1 LAARRCTHRSAS
13 SSAVAARRSSRVLME
28 ASSSSYKP
36 RKMSNK
42 PQPVLYGPTKRRADA
57 YVLGALCAWLRS
69 HGVECDKTTTYA
81 TSERFGALGTA
92 KRDMDEGEAAF
103 SLPLRSR
110 SDGDALALTTRDA
123 LGETGA
129 LGEVGRAMKKIGG
142 LDRLSGVIESEHE
155 FPLDSAS
162 TSTLAVALMRQG
174 AGGKGMRWRAYYD
187 ALPGEVDSLL
197 MWSDEELEL
206 LQGSALRERALFRRA
221 LVRREYEALFPALAE
236 ADPEVFGDERYS
248 LEYFRWAYA
257 TVMARAFVLPD
268 LKCMALLPGIDVYNS
283 ARDAEKC
290 EVEMDDDDDDDDGE
304 DDLSKSRVTLRIGI
318 GGVEAGEQIF
328 HDYADHAS
336 GGALLEFGFVYH
348 GERERGRGS
357 HTMDVCLKA
366 EHDALSEETRAFL
379 ESNDVFTTYGVR
391 KSLTFEIS
399 NVGGVYKPALSGLR
413 CVKPEM
419 WKAARALALSPG
431 DPLPRTLEEP
441 LDEHSE
447 RRARE
452 IIANT
457 LRAEREKYSDTSVEL
472 DERLL
477 AAALGDDATK
487 IEDPT
492 LAARASASATFRRRA
507 AMALEV
513 RIGEKSLLDDVLA
526 HL

>member
-1 LAARRCTHRSAS
+1 M
-13 SSAVAARRSSRVLME
+13 AVVF
-28 ASSSSYKP
+28 SSSSYKP
-36 RKMSNK
+36 RKRSNK
-42 PQPVLYGPTKRRADA
+42 TQPVLYGPSKRRADA
-57 YVLGALCAWLRS
+57 YALGALCAWLRS

-110 SDGDALALTTRDA
+110 ADGDALALTTRDA

-142 LDRLSGVIESEHE
+142 LDKLSGVIESEHE

-290 EVEMDDDDDDDDGE
+290 EVDMDDNGE

-357 HTMDVCLKA
+357 HAMDVCLKA

-379 ESNDVFTTYGVR
+379 ELNDVFATYGVR

-441 LDEHSE
+441 LDERSE

-452 IIANT
+452 IIARA
-457 LRAEREKYSDTSVEL
+457 LRAERAKYSDTSVEL

>member
-1 LAARRCTHRSAS
+1 
-13 SSAVAARRSSRVLME
+13 
-28 ASSSSYKP
+28 
-36 RKMSNK
+36 MSNK
-42 PQPVLYGPTKRRADA
+42 VRPVLYGPSKRRCDA
-57 YVLGALCAWLRS
+57 YALGALCAWLRS
-69 HGVECDKTTTYA
+69 HGVECDVTTMFA

-92 KRDMDEGEAAF
+92 KRDMDEGAEAF
-103 SLPLRSR
+103 SLPLRSKA
-110 SDGDALALTTRDA
+110 DGDALALTTRDA
-123 LGETGA
+123 LRETGA
-129 LGEVGRAMKKIGG
+129 LGEVGRAMKRIGG

-290 EVEMDDDDDDDDGE
+290 EVEMDEDDPDGE
-304 DDLSKSRVTLRIGI
+304 NDLSKSRVTLRIGI

-357 HTMDVCLKA
+357 HAMDVCLKT
-366 EHDALSEETRAFL
+366 EHDALSEESRAFL
-379 ESNDVFTTYGVR
+379 ESSDVFAAYGVR

-399 NVGGVYKPALSGLR
+399 NVGGVYKPALSGLQ

-431 DPLPRTLEEP
+431 DPLPRTLDEP
-441 LDEHSE
+441 LDERSE

-452 IIANT
+452 IIVRT
-457 LRAEREKYSDTSVEL
+457 LRAERAKYSDTSVEL

-477 AAALGDDATK
+477 AAVLGDDATE